1 MHLACLIT
9 IIRSW
14 PEMMKLSPSSLY
26 FIVFSLLFIA
36 FSNQI
41 PVYIAHEFAV
51 LENIQLVIIFLC
63 LIYSLFTAYKRKS
76 KEHIF
81 WLGSALF
88 FLIVGLREI
97 SYFRDVIY
105 QADDIFLWGR
115 VTYREF
121 IRGIMIALSAITVF
135 CFIKGQFWKL
145 LLTRP
150 LEIEDFI
157 LLLVFYSIAGIT
169 EAQFLPLSK
178 EQELLLEE
186 FFELLFYMKAAH
198 ILTKYAPRRWV
209 SL

>member
-1 MHLACLIT
+1 M
-9 IIRSW
+9 
-14 PEMMKLSPSSLY
+14 
-26 FIVFSLLFIA
+26 IVLF
-36 FSNQI
+36 
-41 PVYIAHEFAV
+41 
-51 LENIQLVIIFLC
+51 
-63 LIYSLFTAYKRKS
+63 
-76 KEHIF
+76 
-81 WLGSALF
+81 
-88 FLIVGLREI
+88 
-97 SYFRDVIY
+97 
-105 QADDIFLWGR
+105 
-115 VTYREF
+115 
-121 IRGIMIALSAITVF
+121 AITVF
-135 CFIKGQFWKL
+135 CFIKGRFWKL